1 MSKDRKKELEEFSEL
16 FNDLPDRKDD
26 KDRVVYPFEETVIEV
41 SENLKTIE
49 KGFEIEPTKKEKEEN
64 THDVVKE
71 MCKKESIIVEKK
83 EEEVE
88 EIVNSNIDDN
98 NIDFD
103 ILPEEKKD
111 TSNKEEEKKEE
122 EEIVNNVIK
131 EEVKEEVKDTNR
143 EVKIINGEV
152 QWLLDS
158 PVAMYRKF
166 YERKRELVEV
176 YTGKQLNFIALND
189 ELGNASVN
197 VTDEIFDQEIVRKKM
212 EEVQQYRERVKQISI
227 KCNVQYFLW
236 KRWIE
241 KDMLKGC
248 LSRVEYLKPAIKQ
261 EGLVLEHM
269 GDLEYYYSQLE
280 ALYNNCYRVEKT
292 LEAASEMLSRKV
304 SICMELKPRD
314 RYDRSNQNSYS
325 KKESSE
331 LDDYDEISDGDVA
344 KKSKMKSGVI
354 GWGEDC

>member
-1 MSKDRKKELEEFSEL
+1 MSKDRTKELEEFSEL
-16 FNDLPDRKDD
+16 FNDIPDRKDD
-26 KDRVVYPFEETVIEV
+26 KDRVVYPFEETVIEL

-49 KGFEIEPTKKEKEEN
+49 KGFEIEPTKKEEEN

-83 EEEVE
+83 EEEE
-88 EIVNSNIDDN
+88 EIINIDDN
-98 NIDFD
+98 DIDFD

-111 TSNKEEEKKEE
+111 TSNKEEEI
-122 EEIVNNVIK
+122 IVIDDDNDNI

-152 QWLLDS
+152 QWILDS
-158 PVAMYRKF
+158 PVPMYRKF
-166 YERKRELVEV
+166 YDRKRELVEV
-176 YTGKQLNFIALND
+176 YTGKQLDFRALND

-227 KCNVQYFLW
+227 RCNVQYFLW

-314 RYDRSNQNSYS
+314 RYDRSNQNSYN
-325 KKESSE
+325 KKESLE

-344 KKSKMKSGVI
+344 KKSKMKDGVI
-354 GWGEDC
+354 GWGEEC